1 MLELNGQIDREALAA
16 RFRAE
21 GRVQVPDVLTRDS
34 AERLRALLL
43 QGTPWQLVWQAGKDA
58 SVQTIP
64 NGLLAAPEGQARAN
78 AAGAATDAAARE
90 GDYAFRFAS
99 YPILTALLEGWDR
112 GGPHEAIIEGMNGED
127 MLGLAREVTGIP
139 GLVKADAQATLFAPN
154 HFLGLHTDAHKEQ
167 AWRVAYVLNLAP
179 DNWHPD
185 WGGYLQF
192 FDENGD
198 IVWGWRP
205 RFNVLNLFAVPCAHA
220 VSYSAP
226 FAIPGRIAIT
236 GWFRDK

>member
-1 MLELNGQIDREALAA
+1 MLELNGTIDREALAA

-21 GRVQVPDVLTRDS
+21 GRVQVPDVLTRNC
-34 AERLRALLL
+34 AEALRALLL
-43 QGTPWQLVWQAGKDA
+43 QGTPWQLAWQAGEDA
-58 SVQTIP
+58 PVQTIP
-64 NGLLAAPEGQARAN
+64 NRLLSAPEGQARA
-78 AAGAATDAAARE
+78 AEAGAATDAAAR
-90 GDYAFRFAS
+90 GGNYAFRFAS
-99 YPILTALLEGWDR
+99 YPILTAYLEGWNR
-112 GGPHEAIIEGMNGED
+112 GGPHEAIIESMNGED
-127 MLGLAREVTGIP
+127 MLTLVREITGIP
-139 GLVKADAQATLFAPN
+139 ELIKADAQATLFAPN
-154 HFLGLHTDAHKEQ
+154 HFLGRHTDAHKDQ
-167 AWRVAYVLNLAP
+167 SWRVAYVLNLAP
-179 DNWHPD
+179 DDWHPD